1 MPNKTNGSETFPLR
15 SHLSESLPFPNSVVL
30 ETNSSPPDVDPIWNL
45 GVTVVMVTAMM
56 MVTLARGECRAG
68 ADQYQE
74 GESKKLLHERS
85 VARFDPE
92 FRDRNQEGYEFC

>member
-1 MPNKTNGSETFPLR
+1 M
-15 SHLSESLPFPNSVVL
+15 
-30 ETNSSPPDVDPIWNL
+30 
-45 GVTVVMVTAMM
+45 MVTAMVV
-56 MVTLARGECRAG
+56 VTLACGECRAG

-85 VARFDPE
+85 VARFDPG